1 MNLYILNFGS
11 KPLMGTSVLAA
22 TRELE
27 PLEYINSINK
37 PVHSAMFYN
46 DEIKSRQIEYTF
58 ILNGLKKEERCI
70 YLTDENTNQIA
81 AKMKT
86 YGINLEKFFDK
97 KLLHI
102 YQLQK
107 LGGSTNYILNNA
119 RKIIEEMMDD
129 IKPPRRSV
137 GRVVRDI
144 TTKSGIA
151 AMVKV
156 EEGFHES
163 FSSFNGAFL
172 CSYPYKQIESSQ
184 KERWM
189 TDIIYN
195 HDSSL
200 FIPTHGT
207 GKALVLTH

>member
-1 MNLYILNFGS
+1 
-11 KPLMGTSVLAA
+11 MGTSVLAA

-27 PLEYINSINK
+27 PLEYINGINK
-37 PVHSAMFYN
+37 PVHSVMLYN
-46 DEIKSRQIEYTF
+46 DEKKSRHIEYTF

-70 YLTDENTNQIA
+70 YITDENTNQIS

-86 YGINLEKFFDK
+86 YGINLEKFFEK
-97 KLLHI
+97 KLLHV

-107 LGGSTNYILNNA
+107 LAGSTNYILNNA
-119 RKIIEEMMDD
+119 RKIIEEMMND
-129 IKPPRRSV
+129 IKPPRRAV
-137 GRVVRDI
+137 GRVVRDT
-144 TTKSGIA
+144 TTKNGMS
-151 AMVKV
+151 AMIKV

-163 FSSFNGAFL
+163 FSSFNGAVL

-195 HDSSL
+195 HHASL
-200 FIPTHGT
+200 FIPTHGS
-207 GKALVLTH
+207 GKALVFTQ

>member
-1 MNLYILNFGS
+1 
-11 KPLMGTSVLAA
+11 MGTSVLAA

-46 DEIKSRQIEYTF
+46 DEKKSRYIEYTF
-58 ILNGLKKEERCI
+58 ILNGLKKEERII
-70 YLTDENTNQIA
+70 YLTDISTNQIA

-86 YGINLEKFFDK
+86 YNINLEKFFAK

-102 YQLQK
+102 YQLEK
-107 LGGSTNYILNNA
+107 LNGSTNYILNKA

-129 IKPPRRSV
+129 VKLPRRSV

-144 TTKSGIA
+144 TTKSGIST
-151 AMVKV
+151 MIKV

-163 FSSFNGAFL
+163 FSSFNGPVL
-172 CSYPYKQIESSQ
+172 CIYPYKQIESSQ

-195 HDSSL
+195 HHAAL
-200 FIPTHGT
+200 FIPTHGS
-207 GKALVLTH
+207 GKALVFTH

>member
-1 MNLYILNFGS
+1 
-11 KPLMGTSVLAA
+11 MGTSVLAA

-46 DEIKSRQIEYTF
+46 DEIKSRHIEYTF
-58 ILNGLKKEERCI
+58 ILNGLKKEEHCI
-70 YLTDENTNQIA
+70 YLTDESTNQIA

-97 KLLHI
+97 KLLHVFQI
-102 YQLQK
+102 PK
-107 LGGSTNYILNNA
+107 LVGSTNYILNHSK
-119 RKIIEEMMDD
+119 KIIEEVVNN
-129 IKPPRRSV
+129 IKLPRRCV
-137 GRVVRDI
+137 GRTVRDI

-151 AMVKV
+151 AMTKV

-163 FSSFNGAFL
+163 FSSFNGPVL
-172 CSYPYKQIESSQ
+172 CIYPYKQIESSQ

-195 HDSSL
+195 HHASL
-200 FIPTHGT
+200 FIPTHGS
-207 GKALVLTH
+207 GKALVFTH